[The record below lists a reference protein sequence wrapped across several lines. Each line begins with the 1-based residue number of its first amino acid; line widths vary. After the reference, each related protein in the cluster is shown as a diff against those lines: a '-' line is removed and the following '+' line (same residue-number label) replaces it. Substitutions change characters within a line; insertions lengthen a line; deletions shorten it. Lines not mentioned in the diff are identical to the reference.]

1 MQGSGTIL
9 GGKMMGRKWF
19 GVLLVTLAMLVAA
32 GCVKDREANVSQG
45 QTNSPLTVKVLD
57 IGQGDAILIR
67 AAGQTVLV
75 DTGDI
80 GTKDKLAAYIKKEGI
95 TTIDKVIITHPHAD
109 HLGGMSS
116 ILENFN
122 VNQIYDSG
130 QTTTTALYRKYLS
143 LVQSKKI
150 PFSVLTAGT
159 EIVIA
164 NDIKLK
170 ILAPEKPFIK
180 DSELNNNSIVAKLIY
195 HDFSMLLTG
204 DAEKESEERMLKKYK
219 TELKS
224 TILKAGHHGSNT
236 SSSVSFLKAVAPEAA
251 IISLGA
257 NNDYHHPHPSTLKKY
272 GEAKA
277 KVYRTDTDGT
287 VTINS
292 DGKTY
297 TITKEK

>member
-1 MQGSGTIL
+1 M
-9 GGKMMGRKWF
+9 
-19 GVLLVTLAMLVAA
+19 LVTA
-32 GCVKDREANVSQG
+32 GCSKGNEKSVSQG
-45 QTNSPLTVKVLD
+45 QVNSPLNIKVLD

-67 AAGQTVLV
+67 TAGQTVLV

-80 GTKDKLAAYIKKEGI
+80 GTKDKLVAYIKKEGI
-95 TTIDKVIITHPHAD
+95 TSIDKVIITHPHAD
-109 HLGGMSS
+109 HLGGMPG
-116 ILENFN
+116 ILENFK

-150 PFSVLTAGT
+150 PFTVVTAGT

-164 NDIKLK
+164 NDVKLK
-170 ILAPEKPFIK
+170 FFAPDKPFITTS
-180 DSELNNNSIVAKLIY
+180 DLNNNSIVVKVIY
-195 HDFSMLLTG
+195 NEFSMLLTG
-204 DAEKESEERMLKKYK
+204 DAEKESEERMVKTYK

-224 TILKAGHHGSNT
+224 NILKAGHHGSNT
-236 SSSVSFLKAVAPEAA
+236 SSSPSFLKAVAPEAA

-272 GEAKA
+272 VEAKM

-287 VTINS
+287 VTVSS
-292 DGKTY
+292 DGKNY